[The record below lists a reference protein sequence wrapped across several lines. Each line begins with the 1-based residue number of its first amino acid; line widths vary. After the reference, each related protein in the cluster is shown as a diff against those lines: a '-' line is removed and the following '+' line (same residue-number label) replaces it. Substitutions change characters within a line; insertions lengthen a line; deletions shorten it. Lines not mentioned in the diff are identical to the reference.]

1 MGPCEAPRN
10 PSGLPDSLP
19 FEYRFDAEIGAL
31 IQCATPQLLEVLDK
45 AYRAGQL
52 IGTPLS
58 DTTFGKPYADD
69 FFAFIEEAA
78 TPGNSRAL
86 EIGAGVGYI
95 THRLMKAGWN
105 ATGIEPGKGYAS
117 HWKAYGVNIIND
129 FFPSLQVRGLFDLIC
144 SYAVLEHIP
153 DPVAFLSLIRSK
165 LSHDG
170 TLVLSVP
177 DCTEEITTGDP
188 SILLHEHFTYF
199 NAETL
204 AKMLWRAG
212 FLADVRKSGYG
223 RCLYAIAQQ
232 RTDRRTAPRREDLEL
247 LESYPLR
254 ADNFIMRMR
263 GKLSKL
269 ADQGSLGIYCPARA
283 LCVLEPTLRIR
294 FFDDDH
300 AQQGKY
306 LPPFM
311 VAIEGRSDLFASPVD
326 HLAIMS
332 RTFGKRIRDSLRHQ
346 GYPGSIVTLD
356 EI

>member
-1 MGPCEAPRN
+1 MTISSLPFHMGPCEAPRN

-19 FEYRFDAEIGAL
+19 FKYRFDAQIGAL
-31 IQCATPQLLEVLDK
+31 IQLPTPQLLEVLDR

-78 TPGNSRAL
+78 TPRNSRAL

-105 ATGIEPGKGYAS
+105 ATGIEPGKGYAPY
-117 HWKAYGVNIIND
+117 WKAYGVNIIND
-129 FFPSLQVRGLFDLIC
+129 FFPSLQAPGPFDLIC

-177 DCTEEITTGDP
+177 DCTEEITAGDP
-188 SILLHEHFTYF
+188 GILLHEHFTYF

-204 AKMLWRAG
+204 ATMLWQAG

-223 RCLYAIAQQ
+223 RCLYAIA
-232 RTDRRTAPRREDLEL
+232 RHREDGRPAPLREDLEV

-254 ADNFIMRMR
+254 ADNFIARMR
-263 GKLSKL
+263 AKL
-269 ADQGSLGIYCPARA
+269 AKLAGQGSLGIYCPARA
-283 LCVLEPTLRIR
+283 LCVLEPTLPVR
-294 FFDDDH
+294 FFLMTIRH
-300 AQQGKY
+300 SKANTCRHFH
-306 LPPFM
+306 LSSN
-311 VAIEGRSDLFASPVD
+311 VANPCSRS
-326 HLAIMS
+326 
-332 RTFGKRIRDSLRHQ
+332 RLRLSQ
-346 GYPGSIVTLD
+346 
-356 EI
+356 